1 MNDLIAPKIG
11 TKSGF
16 FFTKEIFAIIN
27 KITAKA
33 RWDRLAQERAHR
45 GRSATAGDVFLWV

>member
-1 MNDLIAPKIG
+1 MNDRIAPKIG